1 MTTTTY
7 LELEDQATGANN
19 NTWGDVADANM
30 AILEQAIARYVAIA
44 TTGGTT
50 TLTSSQNRYPII
62 RLTGVLSSNAT
73 IEVKTQEKNWIFINA
88 TTGSYTVTVKTSAGT
103 GKTLPRGRA
112 VKLYC
117 DGTNVEYARDR
128 GIPAAQAGGTV
139 DAITATFEPVTTSA
153 ELQDGTLWIVEAAGA
168 NTTTTPTFNP
178 DSTGAL
184 TIKKHGGQALLAG
197 DIRAAGHKL
206 LLCYDSSGGH
216 VELLNPYSIAS
227 TTDVLT
233 GTDTSRAVTSDALA
247 ALWEKGTDVASA
259 GTTSLGEGGYFNITG
274 TTTIT
279 DIDFATDKAG
289 RRAWLK
295 FAGALTLTHSATLI
309 LPTSANITTAA
320 GDTACFVS
328 EGSDIVRCVSYNRA
342 SGAALG
348 SSAASATFYTSPA
361 SGNYTIPA
369 NTTFVLARL
378 WGAGGSG
385 STASALV
392 SAGGGGGAYKEY
404 LYRVSDLGGSGASVA
419 YTVGAGGAASTGT
432 SGNAGQDTSFGS
444 LVAYGGGGASGTGTP
459 GAGGGYFAA
468 GGHGG
473 TSTNGEKAT
482 SDRGGGHGGTGN
494 SVGGGSA
501 YYGGGG
507 GGGRG
512 NASATN
518 GGSSYHGGAG
528 GNCTAGAAGNAGSA
542 PGGGGSGAGSN
553 AAASGAGGAGR
564 IEVYAW

>member
-7 LELEDQATGANN
+7 LELDDQATGANN

-62 RLTGVLSSNAT
+62 RLTGTLTSNAT

-88 TTGSYTVTVKTSAGT
+88 TTGAYTVTVKTSAGT

-128 GIPAAQAGGTV
+128 GIPAAQAAGTV
-139 DAITATFEPVTTSA
+139 DAITATFEPPTTSA

-178 DSTGAL
+178 DATGAL
-184 TIKKHGGQALLAG
+184 TIKKNGGQALAVG

-216 VELLNPYSIAS
+216 VELLNPYIALTAAS
-227 TTDVLT
+227 DTAAGIVELATTTETLT
-233 GTDTSRAVTSDALA
+233 GTDTGRAITPDSLA
-247 ALWEKGTDVASA
+247 ALWEQGTDVASG
-259 GTTSLGEGGYFNITG
+259 GTISLGEGGYFNITG

-309 LPTSANITTAA
+309 LPGGANITTAA
-320 GDTACFVS
+320 GDTALFVS
-328 EGSDIVRCVSYNRA
+328 EGTDIVRCLAYNKANGQPISTPSTSSATLLGTISTA
-342 SGAALG
+342 SGTSNALG
-348 SSAASATFYTSPA
+348 SLTLTSYKFIRLA
-361 SGNYTIPA
+361 FNGVSHSGG
-369 NTTFVLARL
+369 TTKAILLNGV
-378 WGAGGSG
+378 
-385 STASALV
+385 TV
-392 SAGGGGGAYKEY
+392 T
-404 LYRVSDLGGSGASVA
+404 ASVA
-419 YTVGAGGAASTGT
+419 ASVSLYGFVDVDLSNSIASTTVGTDTVAAIGGAATT
-432 SGNAGQDTSFGS
+432 VTTATTTLTMTATAGVSF
-444 LVAYGGGGASGTGTP
+444 
-459 GAGGGYFAA
+459 
-468 GGHGG
+468 
-473 TSTNGEKAT
+473 
-482 SDRGGGHGGTGN
+482 D
-494 SVGGGSA
+494 GGSITV
-501 YYGGGG
+501 YGI
-507 GGGRG
+507 
-512 NASATN
+512 A
-518 GGSSYHGGAG
+518 
-528 GNCTAGAAGNAGSA
+528 
-542 PGGGGSGAGSN
+542 
-553 AAASGAGGAGR
+553 
-564 IEVYAW
+564 